1 MRDTYC
7 LEPVRNA
14 FWFMTQIQS
23 YLVKKAARLEVFLQA
38 QTEKLE
44 MYFAVS

>member
-14 FWFMTQIQS
+14 FWFVTQIQS
-23 YLVKKAARLEVFLQA
+23 YFVQKVARLEVFLWTQS
-38 QTEKLE
+38 EKLE